1 MRSIT
6 WTDAIDRFKALPT
19 NCRGSSSWQDVD
31 VSVPTSIRGDRL
43 SVTSVRPARPEDL
56 ERLQEIEA
64 AADRRFA
71 EHFDVSGWP
80 AAPTG
85 AQRDRERGFVLVVG
99 QPVMG
104 FAHVIELGAESR
116 PHLHLEQL
124 SVHPDSGGHGLGTLL
139 LLAALGVGLDRGHEA
154 ITLMTYADIPWNA
167 PWYAKHGFLQL
178 DLEAS
183 EEPSRHTVTELLRP
197 LRRTEQQLGLDHHGR
212 RVAMIRPLVEEPA
225 PLPAVSVIPLRD
237 GPRGLEVFVQ
247 HRVATMDFAPGAVV
261 FPGGRVD
268 ATDAATGGTMAL
280 PADLATEHA
289 RRWRHTPYGGSDAA
303 AEQRV
308 RTLLATGVRELAE
321 ETGVVVAPARLVPW
335 DNWVTPIGYGKR
347 FDVAFFVLPID
358 RDTLA
363 HTTTEASGSEWLPI
377 NELVSRAEARELALV
392 PPTRTIVDELQQLGS
407 VEAVLALQPVIE
419 PVRHDV
425 TPLRPRPPEAAVGGH
440 R

>member
-1 MRSIT
+1 M
-6 WTDAIDRFKALPT
+6 
-19 NCRGSSSWQDVD
+19 
-31 VSVPTSIRGDRL
+31 SVPTTIRRDRL

-56 ERLQEIEA
+56 ERLQEVEA

-80 AAPTG
+80 APPTG
-85 AQRDRERGFVLVVG
+85 AERAGERGFVLVVG
-99 QPVMG
+99 QPVVG
-104 FAHVIELGAESR
+104 FAHVIELGPESR

-124 SVHPDSGGHGLGTLL
+124 SVHPDSGGQGLGTML
-139 LLAALGVGLDRGHEA
+139 LLAALGIGLDRGYGA

-167 PWYAKHGFLQL
+167 PWYAKHGFREL
-178 DLEAS
+178 DLPAS
-183 EEPSRHTVTELLRP
+183 EGPSRDDAAELLYP
-197 LRRTEQQLGLDHHGR
+197 LRRTEQQQGLDHHGR

-225 PLPAVSVIPLRD
+225 PIPAVSVIPLRD
-237 GPRGLEVFVQ
+237 GPSGLEAFVQ

-268 ATDAATGGTMAL
+268 AADAASAGTMAL
-280 PADLATEHA
+280 PADVVTAHG
-289 RRWRHTPYGGSDAA
+289 RRWRHTPYGGPDAA
-303 AEQRV
+303 AGRRV

-321 ETGVVVAPARLVPW
+321 ETGVVVAPRRLVPW
-335 DNWVTPIGYGKR
+335 DSWVTPIGYGKR
-347 FDVAFFVLPID
+347 FDVAFFVLPVE

-377 NELVSRAEARELALV
+377 NDLVSRAEAGELALV
-392 PPTRTIVDELQQLGS
+392 PPTRTIVDELQRLGS

-419 PVRHDV
+419 SVRHDV
-425 TPLRPRPPEAAVGGH
+425 TPLRPRRSESTVGGQ